1 MKTRLIKKAIFNMN
15 EFKYLEKL
23 RMYRDFKECY
33 NFSTGLLVKSLHYAL
48 IDKGLHDYRFD
59 KSDYITNPKELLFWQ
74 SFGSSLDIP
83 YKNDERVK
91 KTFTEF
97 GFRLNQEQKRDG
109 IDMYIKVCE
118 TYGRLAGLAY
128 IIDFIVENES
138 IIDKNNG
145 WHSKYQVSIIN
156 NLKNPA
162 LKSYHNKYYL
172 IKQQIKDNDG
182 RAKEIRKIF
191 SKYTDEVE
199 YIKYFA
205 NL

>member
-1 MKTRLIKKAIFNMN
+1 MKTRLIKKAIFNIN

-118 TYGRLAGLAY
+118 TYSRLAGLAY

>member
-1 MKTRLIKKAIFNMN
+1 MKTRLIKKAIFNIN

>member
-1 MKTRLIKKAIFNMN
+1 MN

-23 RMYRDFKECY
+23 RIYRDFKECY
-33 NFSTGLLVKSLHYAL
+33 DFSTGLLVKSLHYAL

>member
-1 MKTRLIKKAIFNMN
+1 MKTRLIKKAIFNIN

-138 IIDKNNG
+138 IIDKNNR

-156 NLKNPA
+156 SLKNPA

-172 IKQQIKDNDG
+172 IKQQIKDNDT
-182 RAKEIRKIF
+182 RAKEIRQIF
-191 SKYTDEVE
+191 SKYTNEVD
-199 YIKYFA
+199 YMKYFA

>member
-1 MKTRLIKKAIFNMN
+1 MKTRLIKKAIFNIN

-23 RMYRDFKECY
+23 RMYWDFKKCY

-172 IKQQIKDNDG
+172 IKQQIKDNDR

>member
-1 MKTRLIKKAIFNMN
+1 MKTRLIKKAIFNIN

-83 YKNDERVK
+83 YKNDERVR

-118 TYGRLAGLAY
+118 TYGRLAGLAC

>member
-1 MKTRLIKKAIFNMN
+1 MKTRLIKKAIFNIN

-199 YIKYFA
+199 YIKYFV

>member
-1 MKTRLIKKAIFNMN
+1 MKTRLIKKAIFNIN

-172 IKQQIKDNDG
+172 IKQQIKDNDR

-191 SKYTDEVE
+191 SKYADEVE

>member
-1 MKTRLIKKAIFNMN
+1 MKTRLIKKAIFNIN

-74 SFGSSLDIP
+74 SFGSSLDIS

>member
-1 MKTRLIKKAIFNMN
+1 MKTRLIKKAIFNIN

-23 RMYRDFKECY
+23 RMYRDFKACY
-33 NFSTGLLVKSLHYAL
+33 GFSTGLLVKSLHYAL
-48 IDKGLHDYRFD
+48 IDKNLHDYRFD
-59 KSDYITNPKELLFWQ
+59 KSDYITNPKESLFWQ
-74 SFGSSLDIP
+74 SFGSNLDIP
-83 YKNDERVK
+83 YKDDERVK

-118 TYGRLAGLAY
+118 SYGRLAGLAY
-128 IIDFIVENES
+128 LIDFIVEDES

-156 NLKNPA
+156 NLKDPA

-172 IKQQIKDNDG
+172 IKQQIKDNDE
-182 RAKEIRKIF
+182 RDLF
-191 SKYTDEVE
+191 
-199 YIKYFA
+199 
-205 NL
+205 

>member
-1 MKTRLIKKAIFNMN
+1 MKTRLIKKAIFNIN

-182 RAKEIRKIF
+182 RAKGIRKIF

>member
-1 MKTRLIKKAIFNMN
+1 MKTRLIKKAIFNIN

-23 RMYRDFKECY
+23 RMYRDFKKCY

-91 KTFTEF
+91 KTFMEF
-97 GFRLNQEQKRDG
+97 DFMLLQEQERDG

-118 TYGRLAGLAY
+118 AYGRLAGLAY
-128 IIDFIVENES
+128 LIDFIVENEA
-138 IIDKNNG
+138 IIDKYNG

-156 NLKNPA
+156 SLKDPA
-162 LKSYHNKYYL
+162 LKSYPNKYHL
-172 IKQQIKDNDG
+172 IKQQIKDNDT
-182 RAKEIRKIF
+182 RAKEIRQIF
-191 SKYTDEVE
+191 SKYTNEVD

>member
-1 MKTRLIKKAIFNMN
+1 MKTRLIKKAIFNIN

-48 IDKGLHDYRFD
+48 IDKNLHDYRFD
-59 KSDYITNPKELLFWQ
+59 KSNYITNPKELLFWQ

-109 IDMYIKVCE
+109 IDIYIKVCE

>member
-1 MKTRLIKKAIFNMN
+1 MKTRLIKKAIFNIN

-23 RMYRDFKECY
+23 RMYRDFKKCY

-128 IIDFIVENES
+128 IIDFIVENEY
-138 IIDKNNG
+138 IIDKNNR

-156 NLKNPA
+156 NLKDPA

-172 IKQQIKDNDG
+172 IKQQIKDNDE

>member
-1 MKTRLIKKAIFNMN
+1 MKTRLIKKAIFNIN

-23 RMYRDFKECY
+23 RIYRDFKECY
-33 NFSTGLLVKSLHYAL
+33 GFSTGLLVKSLHYAL
-48 IDKGLHDYRFD
+48 IDKNLHDYRFD
-59 KSDYITNPKELLFWQ
+59 KSNYITNPKELLFWQ

-83 YKNDERVK
+83 YKDDGRVK
-91 KTFTEF
+91 KTFMEF
-97 GFRLNQEQKRDG
+97 DFMLLQEQERDG

-118 TYGRLAGLAY
+118 AYGRLAGLAY
-128 IIDFIVENES
+128 LIDFIVENEA

>member
-1 MKTRLIKKAIFNMN
+1 MKTRLIKKAIFNIN

-97 GFRLNQEQKRDG
+97 GFRLNQEQKCDG

>member
-1 MKTRLIKKAIFNMN
+1 MKTRLIKKAIFNIN

-83 YKNDERVK
+83 YNNDERVK

>member
-23 RMYRDFKECY
+23 RIYRDFKECY
-33 NFSTGLLVKSLHYAL
+33 DFSTGLLVKSLHYAL

>member
-1 MKTRLIKKAIFNMN
+1 MKTRLIKKAIFNIN

-23 RMYRDFKECY
+23 RIYRDFKECY
-33 NFSTGLLVKSLHYAL
+33 GFSTGLLVKSLHYAL
-48 IDKGLHDYRFD
+48 IDKNLHDYRFD

>member
-1 MKTRLIKKAIFNMN
+1 MKTRLIKKAIFNIN
-15 EFKYLEKL
+15 ESKYLEKL

>member
-1 MKTRLIKKAIFNMN
+1 MKTRLIKKAIFNIN

-59 KSDYITNPKELLFWQ
+59 KSDYITNPKESLFWQ

>member
-1 MKTRLIKKAIFNMN
+1 MKTRLIKKAIFNIN

-118 TYGRLAGLAY
+118 TYGKLAGLAY
-128 IIDFIVENES
+128 VIDFIVENES

>member
-1 MKTRLIKKAIFNMN
+1 MKTRLIKKAIFNIN

-23 RMYRDFKECY
+23 RMYRDFKKCY

-138 IIDKNNG
+138 IIDKNNE

-156 NLKNPA
+156 NLKDPA

-191 SKYTDEVE
+191 FKYTDEVE

>member
-48 IDKGLHDYRFD
+48 IDKNLHDYRFD
-59 KSDYITNPKELLFWQ
+59 RSNYIINPKELLFWQ
-74 SFGSSLDIP
+74 SFGSSLNIP
-83 YKNDERVK
+83 YKNDEKVA

-118 TYGRLAGLAY
+118 TYGILAGLAY
-128 IIDFIVENES
+128 LIDYIVENES
-138 IIDKNNG
+138 IIDKNNR

-156 NLKNPA
+156 SLKDPA

-172 IKQQIKDNDG
+172 IKQQIEDNDT
-182 RAKEIRKIF
+182 RAKEIRQIF
-191 SKYTDEVE
+191 SKYTNEVD

>member
-1 MKTRLIKKAIFNMN
+1 MKTRLIKKAIFNIN
-15 EFKYLEKL
+15 ESKYLEKL
-23 RMYRDFKECY
+23 RMYRDFKGCY

-172 IKQQIKDNDG
+172 IKQQIKDNDR

>member
-1 MKTRLIKKAIFNMN
+1 MKTRLIKKAIFNIN

-33 NFSTGLLVKSLHYAL
+33 GFSTGLLVKSLHYAL

-74 SFGSSLDIP
+74 SFGSSLNIP
-83 YKNDERVK
+83 YKNDEKVA
-91 KTFTEF
+91 KTFMEF
-97 GFRLNQEQKRDG
+97 GFMLLQEQGRDG

-118 TYGRLAGLAY
+118 AYGRLAGLAY
-128 IIDFIVENES
+128 LIDFIVENEA
-138 IIDKNNG
+138 IIDKYNG

-156 NLKNPA
+156 SLKDPA
-162 LKSYHNKYYL
+162 LKSYPNKYHL
-172 IKQQIKDNDG
+172 IKQQIKDNDE

-191 SKYTDEVE
+191 SKYTNEID

>member
-1 MKTRLIKKAIFNMN
+1 MKTRLIKKAIFNIN

-109 IDMYIKVCE
+109 IDIYIKVCE

>member
-1 MKTRLIKKAIFNMN
+1 MKTRLIKKAIFNIN
-15 EFKYLEKL
+15 EFKYLKKL

-48 IDKGLHDYRFD
+48 IDKELHDYRFD